1 MKPFLSLLCLLPL
14 AACALQRPAPL
25 PSPPSPII
33 ITPAPSAA
41 EELATEKQATALSK
55 ASAAVAAA
63 QVAGGQLAESNA
75 AAAVN
80 GELGVASANLPAP
93 TDADRAEALARTN
106 AALAGDLATARAGW
120 DSARSEAERLRA
132 ELGAARLAA
141 ERERAES
148 AARMDAREKEYAAKF
163 AALTA
168 AAQAARDEERNSV
181 LRAQVA
187 WLNRIG
193 FICMA
198 ITIGALGIGLALGG
212 IAALKRVG
220 PLSVVS
226 GVGAALCFGAAQIV
240 GAWWFPWAVGLVVLA
255 AIAWFSV
262 WAWKH
267 QKRGDLATE
276 LAARTAKVAAV
287 ARTAV
292 PVLDSAYDSASTEV
306 KAWLDEHVF
315 SRLSSTMNR
324 DEKAAVHEIRA
335 GA

>member
-1 MKPFLSLLCLLPL
+1 MKIMLLILGGLLLC
-14 AACALQRPAPL
+14 AACTHRPVPL
-25 PSPPSPII
+25 PAAPEPIVVTPS
-33 ITPAPSAA
+33 PSAA
-41 EELATEKQATALSK
+41 EKLAAEKQAAALSK
-55 ASAAVAAA
+55 AAAAVAAA

-75 AAAVN
+75 AEAVN
-80 GELGVASANLPAP
+80 GELGVAASNLPPP
-93 TDADRAEALARTN
+93 TAGDRAEALARTN

-120 DSARSEAERLRA
+120 DSARSEAARLQS
-132 ELGAARLAA
+132 ELEGARLAA

-148 AARMDAREKEYAAKF
+148 AARMEAREREYAAKF
-163 AALTA
+163 AALEA
-168 AAQAARDEERNSV
+168 AAQKARDEERTAV

-198 ITIGALGIGLALGG
+198 ITIGALGLGLALGG
-212 IAALKRVG
+212 VAALKRVG

-255 AIAWFSV
+255 AIAWFSI

-267 QKRGDLATE
+267 QRRGDLATE
-276 LAARTAKVAAV
+276 LATRTAKVAAV
-287 ARTAV
+287 AKTAV
-292 PVLDSAYDSASTEV
+292 PVLDAAYDSASSEV
-306 KAWLDEHVF
+306 KAWLDENIF

-324 DEKAAVHEIRA
+324 EEKAAVHEIRA